1 MRKSKIFEVSTFQ
14 FQKDGETVC
23 RDLQDLQEILEEY
36 EENFSIDE
44 IVIYR
49 QQAFNLIKDTKNII
63 QIIEKQNKVLIFFY
77 LFGKEYYY
85 RSLKMSI
92 DLIES
97 SPFSNG

>member
-1 MRKSKIFEVSTFQ
+1 MRKSKIFEISTFQ

-63 QIIEKQNKVLIFFY
+63 QIIETQNKV
-77 LFGKEYYY
+77 
-85 RSLKMSI
+85 
-92 DLIES
+92 
-97 SPFSNG
+97 

>member
-63 QIIEKQNKVLIFFY
+63 QIIEKQNKVFIFFY
-77 LFGKEYYY
+77 LFGE
-85 RSLKMSI
+85 RIL
-92 DLIES
+92 L
-97 SPFSNG
+97 